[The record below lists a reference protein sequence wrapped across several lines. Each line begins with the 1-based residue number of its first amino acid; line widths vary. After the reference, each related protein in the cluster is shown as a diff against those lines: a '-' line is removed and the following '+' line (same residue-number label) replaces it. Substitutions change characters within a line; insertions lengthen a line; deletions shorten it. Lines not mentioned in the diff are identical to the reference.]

1 MEDEKKKYDTLLDE
15 KLDLDEKKRL
25 AEGEMEN
32 IKAKLHAYDEQIDAL
47 NKKINTQTAEV
58 DSLNA

>member
-25 AEGEMEN
+25 TEGEMEN